1 MTLYAFP
8 CAILLGLAA
17 MFFSQPLLTL
27 QDDGRSAD
35 VIIVPGGDGAPR
47 AAQAAQLWKDGRS
60 PYILA
65 TGDGDCLLNKHI
77 MMAKGVPPSAI
88 LVECRS
94 GSTWQNARFSA
105 PLLRRLHAKS
115 ALIVTNWFHSR
126 RAVASFRTA
135 CPQMHFTSSPVAD
148 ADMPGGFPG
157 TPPVIEH
164 VVKEYA
170 KLGWYLI
177 SGRIRPQNLTD
188 SGPAMAFASVCNTT
202 EAGL

>member
-8 CAILLGLAA
+8 CAILVGLAA

-27 QDDGRSAD
+27 QDDGRPAD

-47 AAQAAQLWKDGRS
+47 ARAQAAQLWKDGRS

-105 PLLRRLHAKS
+105 PLLRRLHAK
-115 ALIVTNWFHSR
+115 A
-126 RAVASFRTA
+126 
-135 CPQMHFTSSPVAD
+135 P
-148 ADMPGGFPG
+148 
-157 TPPVIEH
+157 
-164 VVKEYA
+164 
-170 KLGWYLI
+170 
-177 SGRIRPQNLTD
+177 
-188 SGPAMAFASVCNTT
+188 
-202 EAGL
+202 